1 MTQFHERQIRLV
13 HELMYQIKV
22 KEVMTRE
29 VITYP
34 PTVTFREV
42 QLCLKKRR
50 FSGTPIVA
58 DGRLVGIV
66 SIDDI
71 ITAFDHGAIDRP
83 VQEFMTR
90 TLVTVPQSYSV
101 IAASNLFHKYGF
113 GRLPV
118 VSRPGSDELVGIVTF
133 SDILSHLLLK
143 INSIAERVEEYERA
157 TAARMEQRR
166 DQLHFEIAAD
176 SFDKAGVAA
185 TLTKRRLQAHGVPPD
200 LVRRIAV
207 ICYEAEMNVILHSL
221 GGYMDV
227 EMLPDRVRVLV
238 ADEGPGIPDIEKAML
253 PGYTTASEKIR
264 ALGFGAGMGL
274 PNIKRCADEFHVTS
288 SMEAGTELEA
298 TVFLPAARPGS
309 TPPAAPVP
317 PTAPVPAP
325 QGGVL

>member
-22 KEVMTRE
+22 REAMTRD
-29 VITYP
+29 VISFP
-34 PTVTFREV
+34 PVATFREI
-42 QLCLKKRR
+42 QLCLKKSR
-50 FSGTPIVA
+50 FSGTPIVR
-58 DGRLVGIV
+58 DGHLVGIV

-71 ITAFDHGAIDRP
+71 ITAFDHGVIDRP
-83 VQEFMTR
+83 VQEFMTHDV
-90 TLVTVPQSYSV
+90 VTVPQNYSV

-118 VSRPGSDELVGIVTF
+118 VSRPGSDQLVGIITF

-143 INSIAERVEEYERA
+143 INSIAERVEEHERSM
-157 TAARMEQRR
+157 AAHMERQH

-176 SFDKAGVAA
+176 SFDRAGVAA
-185 TLTKRRLQAHGVPPD
+185 TLTKKRLQSRGVPPE

-238 ADEGPGIPDIEKAML
+238 ADEGPGIPDIEKAMQ
-253 PGYTTASEKIR
+253 PGFTTASEKIR

-274 PNIKRCADEFHVTS
+274 PNIKRCADEFQIAS
-288 SMEAGTELEA
+288 SMETGTELQA
-298 TVFLPAARPGS
+298 TIFLPVAGGAPS
-309 TPPAAPVP
+309 ESAPA
-317 PTAPVPAP
+317 TALRKEVSRD
-325 QGGVL
+325 G

>member
-29 VITYP
+29 VISYP

-50 FSGTPIVA
+50 FSGTPIVSE
-58 DGRLVGIV
+58 GRLVGIV

-71 ITAFDHGAIDRP
+71 ITAFDHGVIDQP

-90 TLVTVPQSYSV
+90 TLITVPQNYSV

-118 VSRPGSDELVGIVTF
+118 VTRPGSDELVGIVTF

-143 INSIAERVEEYERA
+143 INSIAERVEEHER
-157 TAARMEQRR
+157 TMAAHMERRR

-185 TLTKRRLQAHGVPPD
+185 TLTKKRLQAHGVPPD

-227 EMLPDRVRVLV
+227 EMLPDRVRVTV
-238 ADEGPGIPDIEKAML
+238 VDEGPGIPDIDKAMQA
-253 PGYTTASEKIR
+253 GFTTASEKIR

-274 PNIKRCADEFHVTS
+274 PNIKRCADEFEITS

-298 TVFLPAARPGS
+298 TVLLPA
-309 TPPAAPVP
+309 PPVVAAGPA
-317 PTAPVPAP
+317 TPVPAA
-325 QGGVL
+325 QGGSP